1 MILNCIRRWP
11 LQTAGGVGV
20 NDLCCKSS
28 QKGLAFSLEE
38 VLTFEEDKTKNRVG
52 WRIVWFDF
60 LCFVSCIKA
69 R

>member
-1 MILNCIRRWP
+1 MLRNAVSIGGWNCKSLMVLNYIRRWP

-38 VLTFEEDKTKNRVG
+38 ALTFVE
-52 WRIVWFDF
+52 
-60 LCFVSCIKA
+60 A
-69 R
+69 